1 MSRFTIVTSSSASYH
16 RLSDA
21 SKSTLVAI
29 VCTLA
34 RPVEGP
40 SYDDVLRAREIVTRH
55 LPRTPVFSYP
65 ALSERLGCELF
76 IKHENHQPVGSFK
89 IRGGINLL
97 ASLSPEERASGVI
110 SATRGNHGLSL
121 AYAARL
127 FDMRAVLVVPH
138 GNNPEKNEAM
148 RAWGA
153 EVVEHGVDFDEA
165 REHVEELART
175 QGLRYVHSANEPLLI
190 AGVGTYA
197 LELFEDVADLDTV
210 IVPVGLGSGICGTC
224 LVRGVLSPET
234 RVIGVQAE
242 RAASVYLSWREK
254 RIVTTDSADTIADGL
269 ATRVPAE
276 MTLELIWREVDDFV
290 TVSEEALAGAIR
302 DLLRYTHNL
311 AEAAGAAGLAA
322 IDLLR
327 ERLRGQRAAI
337 VLTGGNIDTETLRSV
352 LAPTRARTRSPEAA
366 D

>member
-1 MSRFTIVTSSSASYH
+1 M
-16 RLSDA
+16 
-21 SKSTLVAI
+21 
-29 VCTLA
+29 
-34 RPVEGP
+34 
-40 SYDDVLRAREIVTRH
+40 RH

-76 IKHENHQPVGSFK
+76 IKHENHQPVGAFK
-89 IRGGINLL
+89 VRGGINLL
-97 ASLSPEERASGVI
+97 ASLSAEERARGVI

-127 FDMRAVLVVPH
+127 FDARAVLVVPH

-153 EVVEHGVDFDEA
+153 ELIEHGVDFDEA
-165 REHVEELART
+165 RLHVEELARE

-197 LELFEDVADLDTV
+197 LELFEDVPGLDAV

-224 LVRGVLSPET
+224 VVRGVLSPET

-242 RAASVYLSWREK
+242 RAASIYLSWREK
-254 RIVTTDSADTIADGL
+254 RVVTTDSADTIADGL

-276 MTLELIWREVDDFV
+276 LTLELIWREVDDFV
-290 TVSEEALAGAIR
+290 TVSEDALAKAIR
-302 DLLRYTHNL
+302 ELLRYTHNL
-311 AEAAGAAGLAA
+311 AEAAGAAGLAGL
-322 IDLLR
+322 DLLR
-327 ERLRGQRAAI
+327 ERLQGQRVAMI
-337 VLTGGNIDTETLRSV
+337 LTGGNIDTETLRSV
-352 LAPTRARTRSPEAA
+352 LAPTGAHTRSPEAA
-366 D
+366 G